1 MKEIS
6 YPTTQLTT
14 PPMRLKSR
22 WGCQNHPE
30 ASTATS
36 FEGRLGVVG
45 ISGQMMPFSAA
56 NRGDFIRPNLE
67 RGENEE
73 HGGTRKEAM
82 VAIERPISARVMI
95 SEITLTMMSATFYAE
110 EGWCSE

>member
-1 MKEIS
+1 MGVNDEN
-6 YPTTQLTT
+6 YPTTHLTT
-14 PPMRLKSR
+14 PPMRQKSR

-45 ISGQMMPFSAA
+45 ISGQMMPFSEA
-56 NRGDFIRPNLE
+56 NRGDFIAPNLE

-73 HGGTRKEAM
+73 HVVARKA
-82 VAIERPISARVMI
+82 A
-95 SEITLTMMSATFYAE
+95 
-110 EGWCSE
+110 